1 MSAFSMFE
9 YNTNNIYIYNG
20 NCLYLV
26 LKLYHKFAIT
36 ITGKS
41 NNEYTHGGIANL

>member
-26 LKLYHKFAIT
+26 LK
-36 ITGKS
+36 
-41 NNEYTHGGIANL
+41 